1 MESTIDITIGGKN
14 KNVGERVCE
23 IVILTR
29 YTVEHNITKNII
41 KKVITELIK
50 NLLTDFRFYFFV
62 FYLLRGG
69 VIIFWIFRVDIF
81 HLRNILHNI
90 SFPDTISISRK

>member
-50 NLLTDFRFYFFV
+50 NLLTDIPKITFGFISSV
-62 FYLLRGG
+62 FT
-69 VIIFWIFRVDIF
+69 F
-81 HLRNILHNI
+81 
-90 SFPDTISISRK
+90 